1 MPIIN
6 DNLQRGIVFALTTA
20 LIGSTAGAATKLIA
34 SDVPISVIIFIQYSL
49 CLLLILPNIIKDRQ
63 QLHTSQI
70 STHITR
76 GLAGWLSFLAYFYA
90 LNEISLVEANLLR
103 NTAPLFVP
111 LVLFIWGRQLIDKRR
126 WLPLVIGFIGISF
139 ILSPENPSNG
149 VALAYWVGLGS
160 GAALATSMVGTRRL
174 SHTDS
179 SQTIMFYY
187 FALSTLCSLPLAV
200 SDWQGLPALDTWPYL
215 AYIGVSIYL
224 AMWSYTLAY
233 SYAKPSVVAPISYFS
248 VVFSG
253 VLGWILWQDIPSTL
267 SFYGIFLV
275 VCAGAATL
283 AMPSAT
289 QDAPIQIN
297 EIK

>member
-1 MPIIN
+1 MPAIT
-6 DNLQRGIVFALTTA
+6 DNLHRGIAFALATA
-20 LIGSTAGAATKLIA
+20 LIGSTAGAASKLIA
-34 SDVPISVIIFIQYSL
+34 SDVPISVIILIQYSL
-49 CLLLILPNIIKDRQ
+49 CLLLIMPSALKDRR
-63 QLHTSQI
+63 QLYTNQT

-76 GLAGWLSFLAYFYA
+76 GLAGWLSFWAYFYA
-90 LNEISLVEANLLR
+90 LNEISLIEANLLR

-111 LVLFIWGRQLIDKRR
+111 VVLLIWGRQTIENRR
-126 WLPLVIGFIGISF
+126 WLPLIIGFVGVGC
-139 ILSPENPSNG
+139 ILSPDNQSTSA
-149 VALAYWVGLGS
+149 VLAYWIGLGS

-187 FALSTLCSLPLAV
+187 FALSTLCSLPLAA
-200 SDWQGLPALDTWPYL
+200 SDWQGLPPLHTWPYL

-233 SYAKPSVVAPISYFS
+233 SYAKPSIVAPISYFS

-253 VLGWILWQDIPSTL
+253 ALGWLLWQDIPSAL
-267 SFYGIFLV
+267 SFLGIFLV

-283 AMPSAT
+283 ALPS
-289 QDAPIQIN
+289 N
-297 EIK
+297 IKK

>member
-1 MPIIN
+1 MPIIT
-6 DNLQRGIVFALTTA
+6 DNLHRGIVFALTTA

-49 CLLLILPNIIKDRQ
+49 CLLLILPRILKDRQ
-63 QLHTSQI
+63 QLHTTQI
-70 STHITR
+70 TTHITR

-111 LVLFIWGRQLIDKRR
+111 LVVFIWGRQIIEKRR
-126 WLPLVIGFIGISF
+126 WLPLVVGFIGIGC
-139 ILSPENPSNG
+139 ILSPENQSSHA
-149 VALAYWVGLGS
+149 ALAYWIGLGS
-160 GAALATSMVGTRRL
+160 GAALAASMVGTRRL
-174 SHTDS
+174 SRTDS

-187 FALSTLCSLPLAV
+187 FALSTLCSLPLAIK
-200 SDWQGLPALDTWPYL
+200 DWQGLPALNTWPYL

-253 VLGWILWQDIPSTL
+253 LLGWVLWQDMPTTL
-267 SFYGIFLV
+267 SFYGILLV

-283 AMPSAT
+283 AIPSARPKQT
-289 QDAPIQIN
+289 ETN
-297 EIK
+297 K